1 MDGEVRSAGAGL
13 FFGVPSGEPLW
24 ASDEFFTQAVHVL
37 KKSTHLRQE
46 LAGAVNAREEEGR
59 FLLVGLIE
67 KEKGA
72 HRYVSVSAEWGSLL
86 WHTHPG
92 LSGTLAAF
100 SDEDLKVARTC
111 GRPLLVIGYGSL
123 SVEVMST
130 LTLPLGRRAFFI
142 SAGIKGLMWLENQ
155 DILPTRLLDKG
166 VAVRV
171 CYPDGQIRPVM
182 RLSASPSA
190 QALSEVGFM
199 IDKSVGRLERKGQ
212 QIAKR
217 IFALLGSND

>member
-1 MDGEVRSAGAGL
+1 MEGEVRPVGDSV
-13 FFGVPSGEPLW
+13 FFGVPSGGPLW
-24 ASDEFFTQAVHVL
+24 ASDEFFTQAIKAL
-37 KKSTHLRQE
+37 KKSTHLRRE
-46 LAGAVNAREEEGR
+46 LAGAVQARESKGR
-59 FLLVGLIE
+59 FLLVGLQE

-72 HRYVSVSAEWGSLL
+72 HRHVSVSADWGSLL

-92 LSGTLAAF
+92 LSGTIAAF
-100 SDEDLKVARTC
+100 SEEDLKVAQTS

-142 SAGIKGLMWLENQ
+142 SAGLKGLMWLENQ
-155 DILPTRLLDKG
+155 EILPTRLLERG

-171 CYPDGQIRPVM
+171 CYPDGRIRPVM
-182 RLSASPSA
+182 RINASPGA
-190 QALSEVGFM
+190 QAMSEVGFM
-199 IDKSVGRLERKGQ
+199 IDKSVGQLERKGQ